1 MLDRDRYILKL
12 AAQGVTLAEI
22 ARRLAAADPA
32 WALTPG
38 SISRVLHANG
48 KRRAKVRKDAG
59 EQRKPVDPMA
69 EAAILAIKSGLAA
82 APSLGARR
90 KPGKA
95 LITRVSTRDAIAEAV
110 AQGAVAPGSITPA
123 RFNRRMREGFNIHQR
138 GAEGK
143 RSGPDVVRR
152 FAHKRA
158 GAMYQFDGTPLGQ
171 FYIDASGDFEYVPD
185 TDKKA
190 VEKAAGRTRAH
201 VLAFVDD
208 CSRCLRLGA
217 YDGET
222 TRNVLSFA
230 REMFTK
236 SSDPLR
242 PFSGLPRTLYMDNGS
257 GANSDLAMDAWRTL
271 GVKAFAHEPLAPWSK
286 GKVEAGFRRTNSFQ
300 ELTRGRRLRGFED
313 FRSFLRDV
321 EIELN
326 NRPMADLAGR
336 TPLAV
341 FIDSAGEQAIH
352 GGWRYATTADAFWR
366 RLMMTRLSD
375 RLVTPELTLSIGEG
389 EIVQLPYARPFCD
402 WIGRR
407 VAVSIDSPAG
417 RANAWRSGAET
428 LIVCDP
434 TGRREY
440 EVPRVPSECYATLL
454 SRPVVETAA
463 QEILRLALAAVEDGR
478 IRTPEGRWIGANGA
492 AYAAPEGVVVEPATG
507 DLAGAIRPVVMVRAH
522 DVKVRMNK
530 VGMFDPAS
538 FVALMNG
545 ADEIAE
551 DRLERYLDT
560 GVVDDAAGSAGTAR
574 EVAS

>member
-1 MLDRDRYILKL
+1 MQDRDRFILKL
-12 AAQGVTLAEI
+12 AAQGLKLAEI
-22 ARRLAAADPA
+22 SRRLAAADPA

-38 SISRVLHANG
+38 SISRVLHAHG
-48 KRRAKVRKDAG
+48 RRRAKVRSDAG
-59 EQRKPVDPMA
+59 KMRKPIDAQAMA
-69 EAAILAIKSGLAA
+69 ALLAIKADLAG
-82 APSLGARR
+82 APALGARR

-95 LITRVSTRDAIAEAV
+95 VMGRVSTRDAIAEAID
-110 AQGAVAPGSITPA
+110 QGVLRSGEINAA
-123 RFNRRMREGFNIHQR
+123 RFNRHLRENFNIHQR

-208 CSRCLRLGA
+208 HSRCLRLGA

-222 TRNVLSFA
+222 TRNVLAFA

-236 SSDPLR
+236 SEDDLR

-271 GVKAFAHEPLAPWSK
+271 GIKAFPHEPLAPWSK

-300 ELTRGRRLRGFED
+300 ELTRGMRLRGFAE
-313 FRSFLRDV
+313 FRDFLRRV

-326 NRPMADLAGR
+326 NRPMQALAGR
-336 TPLAV
+336 TPVQV
-341 FIDSAGEQAIH
+341 FTESALIQSHEGK
-352 GGWRYATTADAFWR
+352 WKYAPNTDAFWR

-375 RLVTPELTLSIGEG
+375 RLVTPELTLSLGEG

-407 VAVSIDSPAG
+407 VAISIDSPAG

-440 EVPRVPSECYATLL
+440 EVPRVPPECYATLL

-492 AYAAPEGVVVEPATG
+492 AYAAPEGVVVEPPTG

-538 FVALMNG
+538 FVALMDG
-545 ADEIAE
+545 ADEIPE

-560 GVVDDAAGSAGTAR
+560 GVVEDRASAPPAR
-574 EVAS
+574 EAAS